1 MKKTKEYWTAHIITL
16 FPEMFPGPLEY
27 SIIGKALKEKIW
39 SLKLVNLQNFS
50 KEGPKYID
58 DKPYGGGPGMIIK
71 SEIVHKALKKITKKI
86 KNNYSLV
93 YLTPK
98 GNKLNQ
104 KKIKKFI
111 IQSIEHG
118 YKKILVVTGKG
129 LRSKVYNDPY
139 RSEGMN
145 VLKNSIPEYLK
156 NDYDLTDKIIK
167 ITKADLKNGGDGAI
181 YVHLK
186 QKGAIIE

>member
-1 MKKTKEYWTAHIITL
+1 MKKKYPATNQDKLDWANFTKNPKNIYN
-16 FPEMFPGPLEY
+16 
-27 SIIGKALKEKIW
+27 KDK
-39 SLKLVNLQNFS
+39 SLSNY
-50 KEGPKYID
+50 E
-58 DKPYGGGPGMIIK
+58 
-71 SEIVHKALKKITKKI
+71 EELKKIPKI
-86 KNNYSLV
+86 DLHGMSLSDA
-93 YLTPK
+93 
-98 GNKLNQ
+98 N

-139 RSEGMN
+139 RSEDMN
-145 VLKNSIPEYLK
+145 VLKNSIPDYLK

-167 ITKADLKNGGDGAI
+167 ITKADLKHGGDGAI

-186 QKGAIIE
+186 QKGTIIE

>member
-1 MKKTKEYWTAHIITL
+1 MKKKYPPTNQDKLDWADFIKNPKNIYN
-16 FPEMFPGPLEY
+16 
-27 SIIGKALKEKIW
+27 KDK
-39 SLKLVNLQNFS
+39 SLPNY
-50 KEGPKYID
+50 E
-58 DKPYGGGPGMIIK
+58 
-71 SEIVHKALKKITKKI
+71 EELKKIPKI
-86 KNNYSLV
+86 DLHGMSLSDA
-93 YLTPK
+93 
-98 GNKLNQ
+98 N